1 MKMDFLTFARKRY
14 SVRSYSQKPV
24 EDEKIQKILQAAMIA
39 PTAVN
44 YQPQKIYV
52 LKSEESLQKIRS
64 ITKSTYHAPLVFLLC
79 YDIERSW
86 HSPFVEGYNSGEMD
100 VSIVCTHMML
110 EAEELGLGSVWV
122 LLFDPNKVREAFH
135 LPDNIKPICLLPVGY
150 PAQNAVPYKPWHDTF
165 RNMDDISDEL

>member
-1 MKMDFLTFARKRY
+1 MDFLKFARKRY

-24 EDEKIQKILQAAMIA
+24 EEEKIQKILQAAMIA

-52 LKSEESLQKIRS
+52 LKSAAALEKIRS

-79 YDIERSW
+79 YDVNRSW
-86 HSPFVEGYNSGEMD
+86 HSPFVTGYDSGEMD

-110 EAEELGLGSVWV
+110 EAEALGLGSVWV
-122 LLFDPNKVREAFH
+122 LLFDPDQVKEIFH
-135 LPDNIKPICLLPVGY
+135 LPDHIKPVCLLPVGY
-150 PAQNAVPYKPWHDTF
+150 PAENAVPYKPWHDTF
-165 RNMDDISDEL
+165 RKMDDISDEL